1 MNIILNIPHANSVF
15 PSVSE
20 KEKWEDK
27 ELLEAAIK
35 DWTDWFTNEVFI
47 PRDELRE
54 YITPVIFPYSRFFMD
69 MERLVDDPLISI
81 GQGITYTNFNGNK
94 RDVCQRDY
102 MPIYYEHIGKF
113 QDLLKENCL
122 LIDCHSFPNSHADVD
137 ICIGYNDDESYSE
150 EIVSIIEKFFI
161 GSGYTVARNTPYSN
175 SLTPCKPINYK
186 SVMIEL
192 NKRIY
197 MNEDTITPN
206 ENYTKLKEQI
216 NELYKKLLNLQRLAG

>member
-20 KEKWEDK
+20 MEKWENK

-35 DWTDWFTNEVFI
+35 DWTDWFT
-47 PRDELRE
+47 DELFMPSDELKE

-69 MERLVDDPLISI
+69 VERLVDDPMISI
-81 GQGITYTNFNGNK
+81 GQGITYTNFKENK
-94 RDVCQRDY
+94 REVNQSDY
-102 MPIYYEHIGKF
+102 MPIYYDHIGQFK
-113 QDLLKENCL
+113 DLLTENSL
-122 LIDCHSFPNSHADVD
+122 LIDCHSFPKSHADVD

-150 EIVSIIEKFFI
+150 EIVSMVEKHFI
-161 GSGYTVARNTPYSN
+161 DCGYSVARNTPYSN

-197 MNEDTITPN
+197 MDEESCTLNNDVYII
-206 ENYTKLKEQI
+206 KQQI
-216 NELYKKLLNLQRLAG
+216 NELYRRLFA